1 MMVRNSAGTD
11 LLGYVERE
19 STPPIFV
26 ALVLLWLITLI
37 KHTEKNIV
45 NLTQ

>member
-45 NLTQ
+45 NLTE